1 MTLEIN
7 YFFYDWIYNL
17 VLIGLRLYGDH
28 YIRRLTVTLID
39 SIEFI
44 GQYYIAVYSKASS
57 DYSTYALE
65 ISKQEKVGRETDMHC
80 RCNQTS
86 HSTDC
91 ATHEIVPECTRKIGN
106 TIVFHRY
113 WNIVVVWHTC
123 NVYNKIGKSIVS
135 SFTPAFRPVGTEW
148 KIYLIEIYINYADK
162 RAASQHRQTAIARYN
177 RVHFNSNNININYQR
192 VKHQCRWRRNSE

>member
-1 MTLEIN
+1 M
-7 YFFYDWIYNL
+7 

-44 GQYYIAVYSKASS
+44 GQYYIAVYNKASS

-91 ATHEIVPECTRKIGN
+91 AAHEIVPEYTRKIGN

-113 WNIVVVWHTC
+113 WNIVVV
-123 NVYNKIGKSIVS
+123 
-135 SFTPAFRPVGTEW
+135 
-148 KIYLIEIYINYADK
+148 
-162 RAASQHRQTAIARYN
+162 
-177 RVHFNSNNININYQR
+177 
-192 VKHQCRWRRNSE
+192 